1 MKASLHIRDT
11 MARVASLRQQ
21 ASRCPGLAQA
31 VLEVKQFQS
40 RRFAGTYPDLLAS
53 PAFGDSARFFLEEL
67 YGVRDF
73 SLRDQQF
80 VHVANALE
88 LTLPERALA
97 TTLAL
102 TDLHGLTEELDL
114 AMARHWMGQPSNTT
128 PASRYIASWRRVG
141 RQSERDWQLT
151 TVLHIGQTLGELTRK
166 RSLRLMLTLMRKPA
180 KLAGLDALQN
190 FLEAGFENFAGM
202 ADKGGS
208 VCDFLAI
215 IGQRETRWIAQL
227 FNTEPEACAL
237 KLSEAISL
245 STSEIE
251 TFTIPAHRH
260 VN

>member
-11 MARVASLRQQ
+11 MASVAALRQQ
-21 ASRCPGLAQA
+21 ASQCPGLAQA

-40 RRFAGTYPDLLAS
+40 RRFAGTYPDLLDS

-88 LTLPERALA
+88 ITLPERAMA

-114 AMARHWMGQPSNTT
+114 AMARHWMSQPLDVS
-128 PASRYIASWRRVG
+128 PAARYVASWRAVG
-141 RQSERDWQLT
+141 HQTERDWQLS
-151 TVLHIGQTLGELTRK
+151 TVLRIGQTLGELTRK

-180 KLAGLDALQN
+180 RLAGLDALQN
-190 FLEAGFENFAGM
+190 FLETGFENFAGM

-208 VCDFLAI
+208 VRDFLAI
-215 IGQRETRWIAQL
+215 IGQREAQWIAQL
-227 FNTEPEACAL
+227 FTAEPDACAITL
-237 KLSEAISL
+237 TETIS
-245 STSEIE
+245 
-251 TFTIPAHRH
+251 AQ
-260 VN
+260 